1 MLEAIDITKGDWI
14 GESCKLQ
21 IKRIDQSSGR
31 IDLAIGSLVP
41 ITESLGLFATITFR
55 VKAEG
60 ESLIRFQ
67 FDTEANRRTLFVE
80 KDYVVPEINPDE
92 GKIEVIPGVSI
103 LLQSYPNPSSD
114 SCYIPF
120 KLSEDAEVVVEVYN
134 ILGQKV
140 KTIEAGWKKA
150 GLYIT
155 KEKALFWNGKNDR
168 GDKLS
173 QGLYFINLKAGKYSG
188 RQRLVIQ
195 R

>member
-1 MLEAIDITKGDWI
+1 MN
-14 GESCKLQ
+14 
-21 IKRIDQSSGR
+21 RIDNNKGR

-41 ITESLGLFATITFR
+41 ITDSSGLFAKVSFR
-55 VKAEG
+55 VKADG
-60 ESLIRFQ
+60 ESLIKFE
-67 FDTEANRRTLFVE
+67 FDTEANRRTLFIE
-80 KDYVVPEINPDE
+80 KGYVVPDITPDE
-92 GKIEVIPGVSI
+92 GKIEVIPSVSI

-120 KLSEDAEVVVEVYN
+120 KLSEDADVLVEVYN

-140 KTIEAGWKKA
+140 KTIDAGYKKA

-155 KEKALFWNGKNDR
+155 KEKALFYDTKNDR

-173 QGLYFINLKAGKYSG
+173 QGLYFISLKAGKYSG